1 MLKVQYRSPNHSSDV
16 EIYLLLSKMPQVFKT
31 ININSLHGGM
41 VMTYR
46 PMNRDLAD
54 GAIEPERSWIRNL
67 DFKAKQ
73 ASAFC
78 DIPPFWQIASKQM
91 FHKLH
96 WLLEQWMISLATQ
109 ALEQSFH
116 RFSVKCSTD
125 LPSNSLV
132 FGDVSWDQFFESI
145 SGLESQISSLKAWN
159 PMKSPYP
166 VKKKLFTSSSQVSVV
181 TTIGVTGGLK
191 TRKGIMKQSLV
202 TFLCSA
208 RPSEIMPFF
217 DWLQIFK
224 RF

>member
-1 MLKVQYRSPNHSSDV
+1 MLKVQYRSPNHSFRRWD
-16 EIYLLLSKMPQVFKT
+16 LSFALKDATSFFKT
-31 ININSLHGGM
+31 IKINSLHRGM

-67 DFKAKQ
+67 DFKAKK

-166 VKKKLFTSSSQVSVV
+166 VKKKNSS
-181 TTIGVTGGLK
+181 LLHP
-191 TRKGIMKQSLV
+191 RCL
-202 TFLCSA
+202 
-208 RPSEIMPFF
+208 
-217 DWLQIFK
+217 
-224 RF
+224 